1 MNKDENLDRFALSA
15 IRGELFE
22 KEKKRARKIVLGYYT
37 RVITY
42 YP

>member
-37 RVITY
+37 RVTY